1 MSCRSA
7 DKSMVTRRAALA
19 LAGFPLALAATPALA
34 RAKEAAADSDAAARK
49 STFSDPYTAWAGY
62 ATTAED
68 GIVPGAVPV
77 SAPASADLAWRADI
91 AGEAASGASTAG
103 AGGDGASGGSAAA
116 LAIRQ
121 IGMATYVYA
130 ATGSELVR
138 IDISAGAETARA
150 KLAAPVPARPAVAFA
165 ERLAVV
171 PTASGGLVAFDED
184 LGLAWESDEVAPSAG
199 GFWGAASSVVS
210 ASGVACVSFVV
221 RAGEER
227 TEAGEGAADRGPEC
241 VLAGFSLEDG
251 SLLWALDGSSS
262 GSGASPAAPAPAL
275 LSAGE
280 RAVWSAGGP
289 VVSLVDIVSG
299 SVVGEAVLDGDVSG
313 RLACVPAGDGADR
326 FVTATPG
333 SGGSMFSVRVLSAS
347 SEGLRAGG
355 ACAVEG
361 SLGAAAPVVAGG
373 TAYLAATAGTREDP
387 AATAP
392 TRLMAF
398 DLASALQGGAPVEA
412 GFADISEEPVSC
424 LLATAFGEGT
434 EDALCEVYALGESG
448 GVSGARHRV
457 GGLASGEIAELY
469 RPDGGDGPGGA
480 ASLLANRDGVLV
492 WCAGGSAL
500 ALAPDDGLA
509 CATPVGGSEGV
520 DTMMGA
526 LEGVTLPNGA
536 GLGIGAI
543 LLAAVFGVHVAIR
556 SRVKIDD
563 DLADRR
569 GRGIGRGGG
578 R

>member
-1 MSCRSA
+1 MSCRGA
-7 DKSMVTRRAALA
+7 DKPMVTRRAALV
-19 LAGFPLALAATPALA
+19 LGGLPLALAAAPAAA
-34 RAKEAAADSDAAARK
+34 RAEDPAADPGAATRK

-77 SAPASADLAWRADI
+77 SAPASEDLAWRADI
-91 AGEAASGASTAG
+91 AGEGASGASAAG
-103 AGGDGASGGSAAA
+103 AGDGGAVGSAAA
-116 LAIRQ
+116 LAVRQ
-121 IGMATYVYA
+121 IGMTTYVYA

-138 IDISAGAETARA
+138 LDISSGSETACA
-150 KLAAPVPARPAVAFA
+150 KLAAPVPARPAVSFA

-171 PTASGGLVAFDED
+171 PTASGGLLAFDED

-199 GFWGAASSVVS
+199 GSWDAASSVVS
-210 ASGVACVSFVV
+210 ASGVACVSFA
-221 RAGEER
+221 AGAER
-227 TEAGEGAADRGPEC
+227 IGAGEGAADRGPEC
-241 VLAGFSLEDG
+241 ILAGFSLEDG
-251 SLLWALDGSSS
+251 SLLWTLDGSSS
-262 GSGASPAAPAPAL
+262 PAAPIPAL
-275 LSAGE
+275 LSAGDH
-280 RAVWSAGGP
+280 AVWSDGGP
-289 VVSLVDIVSG
+289 VVSLVDVVSG

-313 RLACVPAGDGADR
+313 HLARVPAADGDGR
-326 FVTATPG
+326 FVAAASG
-333 SGGSMFSVRVLSAS
+333 AGGSTFSVRVLSAS
-347 SEGLRAGG
+347 SEGLRASGS
-355 ACAVEG
+355 CAVEG

-373 TAYLAATAGTREDP
+373 TAYLAATAASGEDF

-398 DLASALQGGAPVEA
+398 DLAAALEGGAPVEA
-412 GFADISEEPVSC
+412 GSADISEGPVSC
-424 LLATAFGEGT
+424 LLATAFGEGS

-448 GVSGARHRV
+448 GVSGVRHRV
-457 GGLASGEIAELY
+457 GSLASGEAAELY
-469 RPDGGDGPGGA
+469 RPDGGDGSGGA
-480 ASLLANRDGVLV
+480 ASLLANRDGSLV

-500 ALAPDDGLA
+500 ALAPDDELA

-563 DLADRR
+563 DLAVRR
-569 GRGIGRGGG
+569 GRGDGGG

>member
-1 MSCRSA
+1 MSCRGA
-7 DKSMVTRRAALA
+7 DKPMVTRRAALA
-19 LAGFPLALAATPALA
+19 LGGLPLALAAAPAAA
-34 RAKEAAADSDAAARK
+34 RAEDPAADPGAATRK

-77 SAPASADLAWRADI
+77 SAPASEDLAWRADI
-91 AGEAASGASTAG
+91 AGEGASGASAAG
-103 AGGDGASGGSAAA
+103 AGDGGAVGSAAA
-116 LAIRQ
+116 LAVRQ
-121 IGMATYVYA
+121 IGMTTYVYA

-138 IDISAGAETARA
+138 LDISSGPETACA
-150 KLAAPVPARPAVAFA
+150 KLAAPVPARPAVSFA

-171 PTASGGLVAFDED
+171 PTASGGLLAFDED

-199 GFWGAASSVVS
+199 GSWDAASSVVS
-210 ASGVACVSFVV
+210 ASGVACVSFA
-221 RAGEER
+221 AGAER
-227 TEAGEGAADRGPEC
+227 IGAGEGAADRGPEC
-241 VLAGFSLEDG
+241 ILAGFSLEDG
-251 SLLWALDGSSS
+251 SLLWTLDGSSS
-262 GSGASPAAPAPAL
+262 GSGASSAASAPAL

-469 RPDGGDGPGGA
+469 RPDGGNGPGGA

>member
-91 AGEAASGASTAG
+91 AGEDASGASAAG
-103 AGGDGASGGSAAA
+103 AGGGASGGSAAA

-121 IGMATYVYA
+121 IGMTTYVYA

-138 IDISAGAETARA
+138 LDISTGAETARA

-184 LGLAWESDEVAPSAG
+184 LGLAWESDEVAPSVG
-199 GFWGAASSVVS
+199 GFWDAASGVVS
-210 ASGVACVSFVV
+210 ASGVACVSFAVS
-221 RAGEER
+221 AGEER
-227 TEAGEGAADRGPEC
+227 SEAGEGAADRGPEC

-251 SLLWALDGSSS
+251 SLLWTLDGPSS
-262 GSGASPAAPAPAL
+262 GSGAPSVASTPAL
-275 LSAGE
+275 LSAGGS
-280 RAVWSAGGP
+280 AVWSAGGP

-313 RLACVPAGDGADR
+313 RLARVPADDGDGS
-326 FVTATPG
+326 FVAATPG
-333 SGGSMFSVRVLSAS
+333 PGGSTFSVRVLSAS

-373 TAYLAATAGTREDP
+373 TAYLAATAGTREDL

-392 TRLMAF
+392 ARLRAF
-398 DLASALQGGAPVEA
+398 DLAPALEGGVPVEA
-412 GFADISEEPVSC
+412 GFADISEEPISC
-424 LLATAFGEGT
+424 LLATAFGEGS

-457 GGLASGEIAELY
+457 GDLASAEVAELY
-469 RPDGGDGPGGA
+469 RPDGGNGPGGA
-480 ASLLANRDGVLV
+480 ASLLANRDGALV
-492 WCAGGSAL
+492 RCAGGSAF
-500 ALAPDDGLA
+500 ALAPDDEHA